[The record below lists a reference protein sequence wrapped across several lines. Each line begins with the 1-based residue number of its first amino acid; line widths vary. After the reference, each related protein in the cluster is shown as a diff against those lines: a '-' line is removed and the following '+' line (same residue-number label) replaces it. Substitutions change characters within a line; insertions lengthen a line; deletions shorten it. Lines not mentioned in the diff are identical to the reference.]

1 MGRQIGE
8 IKKIA
13 IESAFGTL
21 RSTEGVGVVLVDELG
36 EPNFTGEQDPDYDPD
51 IDQWLIDY
59 ERGFNGERAE
69 GEQLPSQPGLEVD
82 IDDGRPDSPTSRLGS
97 VLRRTPV
104 ASGNFKKFNRSNGNW
119 E

>member
-8 IKKIA
+8 LKKIA
-13 IESAFGTL
+13 VDTL
-21 RSTEGVGVVLVDELG
+21 RGIEGVDMVLVDELS
-36 EPNFTGEQDPDYDPD
+36 EPVYDSDDSEYDPD

-82 IDDGRPDSPTSRLGS
+82 IDDGRSDPPNSRLGS
-97 VLRRTPV
+97 AIRRAPI
-104 ASGNFKKFNRSNGNW
+104 ASGNFKKFNRFNGNW